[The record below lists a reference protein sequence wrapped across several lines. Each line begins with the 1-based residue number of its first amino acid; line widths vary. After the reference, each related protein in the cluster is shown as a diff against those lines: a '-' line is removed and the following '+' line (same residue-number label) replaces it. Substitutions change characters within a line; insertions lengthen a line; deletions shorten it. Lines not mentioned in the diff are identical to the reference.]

1 MKYIVTE
8 SNILIEI
15 LLQQNFFYKK
25 SSAKS
30 ALKYGSVNV
39 NNLVV
44 KKADLVL
51 KKGDVILVNSKK
63 EIVKI
68 EREERARNFPL
79 EVLFEDDSIVVI
91 NKPAGLLSVPLENKT
106 KKSLLSLVDKYIRLM
121 SNNEKKA
128 FTVNRL
134 DRDFS
139 GIVLFA
145 KTFVDQQKLTKNWK
159 QYSKKYYAL
168 VEGKPKD
175 EDGVIKSKLKEN
187 SIGLVY
193 TDNSSQYAKEAITN
207 YRLLSYSSEYS
218 LLKIEIETDVKNQ
231 IRAHMGENKT
241 PIAGDKSYG
250 AETNPIGKLGVH
262 LFSIEFVHPKTGK
275 EMTVKTQVPYNFN
288 AVVKNKK
295 LKENKIVRTKPQKT
309 TKK

>member
-1 MKYIVTE
+1 MKFITKE
-8 SNILIEI
+8 PQILIDI
-15 LLQQNFFYKK
+15 LLQQNFFNKR

-39 NNLVV
+39 NDLVV
-44 KKADLVL
+44 KKADLL
-51 KKGDVILVNSKK
+51 LNKGDVVLVNSKK

-68 EREERARNFPL
+68 EREDRAKKFPIEIL
-79 EVLFEDDSIVVI
+79 MEDDSIIVI
-91 NKPAGLLSVPLENKT
+91 NKPAGLLSVPLDNKS
-106 KKSLLSLVDKYIRLM
+106 KKSLFSITDKYIRLM

-159 QYSKKYYAL
+159 QYVKKYYAL
-168 VEGKPKD
+168 VENKPK
-175 EDGVIKSKLKEN
+175 ETDGVIKSKLKEN

-207 YRLLSYSSEYS
+207 YRLLSSNNEYS

-231 IRAHMGENKT
+231 IRAHLSENKT
-241 PIAGDKSYG
+241 PIAGDKNYG
-250 AETNPIGKLGVH
+250 AETNPIGKLGIH
-262 LFSIEFVHPKTGK
+262 LFSVDFIHPKTGK
-275 EMTVKTQVPYNFN
+275 EVVVKTQVPYNFN
-288 AVVKNKK
+288 AVIKNKK
-295 LKENKIVRTKPQKT
+295 LKENKIKR
-309 TKK
+309 